1 MFEGKNVLVTG
12 GAGSVGR
19 VLTRHLLDED
29 PNVIRLFDNSEPA
42 LADLRAEF
50 GDDRCRFLAGDIR
63 DRDRLARA
71 MQNIDV
77 VLHTAAMKH
86 VDISEYNPFEA
97 VKTNVLGL
105 QNVVDTAI
113 DAEVERL
120 VFTSSDKAV
129 NPANTM
135 GTTKLLGEKLVTAGN
150 KYRGDV
156 DLSLASVR
164 FGNVLNSSQSVI
176 PIFHKQIRRGGP
188 VKLTDRRMTRFFLSF
203 ESLADLVLQSA
214 EYTQGGEVFVRKM
227 PAIRIEDLS
236 EAMISWLGP
245 HYGHDPEDI
254 DIEIIGRR
262 IGETLDEKLMTEREA
277 ARALENDDLYAIPPE
292 TSERTGYLDHGGIE
306 GFDEAETIV
315 RSSENAESLT
325 KDEIVA
331 ILKQE
336 MEVPTDE

>member
-1 MFEGKNVLVTG
+1 MFESKNVLITG

-19 VLTRHLLDED
+19 VLTRHLLDD
-29 PNVIRLFDNSEPA
+29 APNVVRLFDNSEPA
-42 LADLRAEF
+42 LADLRAEAP
-50 GDDRCRFLAGDIR
+50 DDRCRFLAGDIR
-63 DRDRLARA
+63 DKDRLARA
-71 MQNIDV
+71 MQDIDV
-77 VLHTAAMKH
+77 VFHTAAMKH

-164 FGNVLNSSQSVI
+164 FGNVLDSSQSVI

-227 PAIRIEDLS
+227 PAIRIEDLA

-245 HYGHDPEDI
+245 YYGHNPESIDI
-254 DIEIIGRR
+254 DVVGRR

-277 ARALENDDLYAIPPE
+277 ANVLENDDMYVIPPE
-292 TSERTGYLDHGGIE
+292 TSERTGYLDHEGIE
-306 GFDEAETIV
+306 GFDPAETIV

-331 ILKQE
+331 TLKRE
-336 MEVPTDE
+336 MEIPADE